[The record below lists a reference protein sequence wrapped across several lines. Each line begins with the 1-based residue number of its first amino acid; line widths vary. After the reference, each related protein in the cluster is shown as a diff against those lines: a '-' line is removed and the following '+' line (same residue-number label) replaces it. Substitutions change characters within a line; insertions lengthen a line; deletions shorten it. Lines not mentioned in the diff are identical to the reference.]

1 MLCCVPDLS
10 IFNLSS
16 WSPAHSTFRQC
27 TNKYPVI
34 IKLSSK
40 HSHFPSGVDNA
51 SSWLEWDSS
60 HFIPGA
66 NEFSHY
72 HLNSKLPSK
81 STMWWI
87 YLKCSTFQWIYEV
100 IIQILQQFLDVFLPL
115 CVYHQPTV
123 TVCWVSGNIFPNDPS
138 LGWWNQLHF
147 TCSSPQP
154 RTLRP
159 SYPRDRDISTFQLQ
173 FLHKGEIWFWFY
185 ISYI

>member
-87 YLKCSTFQWIYEV
+87 YLKFSTFQWIYEV
-100 IIQILQQFLDVFLPL
+100 IIIGVPGAFFRGGPTISFCQNWILFCQKLSSQGGPNSPILFCQAKVPFF
-115 CVYHQPTV
+115 CV
-123 TVCWVSGNIFPNDPS
+123 
-138 LGWWNQLHF
+138 
-147 TCSSPQP
+147 
-154 RTLRP
+154 TLFCQ
-159 SYPRDRDISTFQLQ
+159 S
-173 FLHKGEIWFWFY
+173 
-185 ISYI
+185 